1 MKFCEDLKG
10 LLLLNTVIAAV
21 WINED
26 ATVWHTSEREGFTE
40 VSRETILGS
49 ETAKAPKAPK
59 EPKAPKVP
67 KPVEEIPVVEAE
79 AEAGD
84 NLEIEEINLNQE

>member
-1 MKFCEDLKG
+1 M
-10 LLLLNTVIAAV
+10 NTAIAAV
-21 WINED
+21 WVNED
-26 ATVWHTSEREGFTE
+26 ATVWHTSAREGFNE

-59 EPKAPKVP
+59 EPKAPKAP
-67 KPVEEIPVVEAE
+67 KVIEEIPVVEAE
-79 AEAGD
+79 TEG

>member
-26 ATVWHTSEREGFTE
+26 ATVWYTSEREGFTE

-59 EPKAPKVP
+59 EKKPKS
-67 KPVEEIPVVEAE
+67 VEEIPVVEAE
-79 AEAGD
+79 KETEG